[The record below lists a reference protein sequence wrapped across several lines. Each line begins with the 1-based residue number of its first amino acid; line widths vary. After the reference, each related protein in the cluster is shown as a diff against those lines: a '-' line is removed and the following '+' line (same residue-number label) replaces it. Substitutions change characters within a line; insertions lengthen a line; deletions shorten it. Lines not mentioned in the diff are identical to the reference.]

1 MKKKGVPVWPC
12 VSELTRGL
20 QNGHWLV
27 LSASGGG
34 WGSDSVPGSFSSIR
48 LNDMRQVRPVI
59 GLVRIS
65 IFRSAIVPD
74 GSINFADTD

>member
-1 MKKKGVPVWPC
+1 M
-12 VSELTRGL
+12 ELTWGR
-20 QNGHWLV
+20 QNGHWSV

-48 LNDMRQVRPVI
+48 LNEMRQVRPVM

-65 IFRSAIVPD
+65 IFRSAITPE
-74 GSINFADTD
+74 GSINLAETD